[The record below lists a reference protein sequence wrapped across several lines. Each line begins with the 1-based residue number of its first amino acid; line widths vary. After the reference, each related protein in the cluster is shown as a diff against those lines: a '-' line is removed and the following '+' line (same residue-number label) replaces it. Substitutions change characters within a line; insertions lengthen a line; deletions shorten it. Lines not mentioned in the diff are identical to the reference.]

1 MRDELSSFYLL
12 SKNNKL
18 FLVKDRIKQLPFLE
32 LSDQHLDE
40 SISDVPKNI
49 IIIKNL
55 SPRII
60 SIKFLEQTYFKNNE
74 PLQITIKN
82 SEIYAIVLYRINR
95 LRYQKYKI
103 EDSESKEWHSF
114 DEKLKSDH
122 KK

>member
-103 EDSESKEWHSF
+103 EDSESK
-114 DEKLKSDH
+114 
-122 KK
+122 